1 MAGGVVT
8 DDFSTDPAGNLDL
21 SEFVLVTKSS
31 AEDGSVLEVPCDL
44 GFQQKPATPVADGFL
59 TDPSELPMFSES
71 LPDDGQVSE
80 VGLSD
85 LSLVSESLPED
96 GLVLEVGLTELPM
109 VTETLLG
116 DGPVLEVGL
125 TELPMVAETL
135 PADGPV
141 LEVGLTELPMVTETM
156 PGDGLVMEVGLTEFP
171 MVTETLPDDGSVLEV
186 SCELRLEQKPART
199 LLLVGRSGNGKSAT
213 GNSILGKPAFKSK
226 GRASGVTTV
235 CESQHSTLPN
245 GQIVNVIDTPGLFSL
260 SPSTEFTCRELLRCF
275 SLTKEGIDAVLLV
288 FSLRNRLTE
297 EEKSAL
303 FALKIL
309 FGSKIVDYMI
319 VVFTNEDSL
328 EEDGDTFEE
337 YLEDSPDFKEIFK
350 ACNDRKVLFQNKAK
364 SHESQKAKQVQE
376 LLNYVEEI
384 ARKNGKPFMDDLSHE
399 LRENETAFQI
409 KQRDLEMKGWYTKQ
423 EMSQKIKDMER
434 SFENQQ
440 LRQMMERVETQLRET
455 KERLEQ
461 QLNQEQAARL
471 EMEKRANEVE
481 KQSSDVVK
489 KLNEEQAARLE
500 LEKRAKEADT
510 LSSDVVKKL
519 NEEQA
524 ARLELE
530 KRAKEADTLSSDVV
544 KKLNEEQ
551 AARLELERRAKEA
564 EEHSTGVVKKLRE
577 DLEKAEKMTR
587 ELEE

>member
-1 MAGGVVT
+1 MGGGVVT
-8 DDFSTDPAGNLDL
+8 DDFSTNPAGNLDF
-21 SEFVLVTKSS
+21 SEFVVVPESS
-31 AEDGSVLEVPCDL
+31 PEDGSVLEVTCDL
-44 GFQQKPATPVADGFL
+44 GLQQKPATQVADNFF
-59 TDPSELPMFSES
+59 TDPP
-71 LPDDGQVSE
+71 
-80 VGLSD
+80 
-85 LSLVSESLPED
+85 
-96 GLVLEVGLTELPM
+96 ELPM

-116 DGPVLEVGL
+116 DGPVMEVGL

-135 PADGPV
+135 PEDGPV

-235 CESQHSTLPN
+235 CESQSSILPN
-245 GQIVNVIDTPGLFSL
+245 GQIINVIDTPGLFSL

-319 VVFTNEDSL
+319 VVLTNEDSL
-328 EEDGDTFEE
+328 EEDGDTFEQ
-337 YLEDSPDFKEIFK
+337 YLEGSPDFKEIFK

-364 SHESQKAKQVQE
+364 AHESQKAKQVQE

-409 KQRDLEMKGWYTKQ
+409 KQRDILEMKGWYTKQ
-423 EMSQKIKDMER
+423 EMSQKLKDMER

-471 EMEKRANEVE
+471 EMEKRAKEVE
-481 KQSSDVVK
+481 KQSSDVVKKLNEEQTARLELEKRAKEADMQSSDVVK

-500 LEKRAKEADT
+500 LEKRANEVEKQSSDVVKKLNEELAARLELEKRAKEAEEHST
-510 LSSDVVKKL
+510 DVVKKL

-524 ARLELE
+524 ARLEL
-530 KRAKEADTLSSDVV
+530 D
-544 KKLNEEQ
+544 
-551 AARLELERRAKEA
+551 RRAKEA
-564 EEHSTGVVKKLRE
+564 EEHSTDVVKKLRE
-577 DLEKAEKMTR
+577 ELEKAEKMTK
-587 ELEE
+587 ELEEKAKQHCIIL